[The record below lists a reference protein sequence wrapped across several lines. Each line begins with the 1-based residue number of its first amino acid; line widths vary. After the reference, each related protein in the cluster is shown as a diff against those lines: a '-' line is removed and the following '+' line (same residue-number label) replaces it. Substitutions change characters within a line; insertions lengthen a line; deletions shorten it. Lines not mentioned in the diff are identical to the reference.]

1 MVSPAG
7 VLPQRADRLDPDLPL
22 GDDELAIDVDAL
34 NIDSASFKQISDA
47 VGRDPARIGEEVARI
62 VRERGKM
69 HNPVTGSGG
78 MLIGRVREVGP
89 RHPAAGDLAVGD
101 RIATLVSLTLTPL
114 RIDEL
119 LAVHPEID
127 RVDVRGSAILF
138 ATGLWA
144 RLPGDLPDALALAAL
159 DVCGAPALVARHA
172 RPGARVLVI
181 GRRQVGR
188 AGLRAGQGDAGRV
201 GRGGGGRPLREGARR
216 PRRPSAW
223 CDRTLSL
230 DATRGVD
237 ALQRVESAGGLFDLV
252 VNCANVPG
260 TELST
265 LLLVR
270 DGGTVIF
277 FSMATSFTAAAL
289 GAEGVGKDATLLIGN
304 GYVPGHADLALGL
317 LRRKPEAAGALRGA
331 IRIDFQDDHERPP
344 DTARGRDP
352 LDRDPRER
360 PGRVHLR
367 RACRGLVALR
377 RRLPDQHGLAGGDRR
392 ELHGFHPPPA
402 RPRGHARTAVFHRG
416 LRQYRFGLLKSGA
429 ARRASPAPRPG
440 PGRARS

>member
-1 MVSPAG
+1 

-22 GDDELAIDVDAL
+22 GDDELRIDVDAL

-89 RHPAAGDLAVGD
+89 RHPAADDIAVGD

-119 LAVHPEID
+119 LAVHPATERI
-127 RVDVRGSAILF
+127 DVRGTAVLF

-144 RLPGDLPDALALAAL
+144 RMPEDLPDALALAAL

-172 RPGARVLVI
+172 RRGARVLVI
-181 GRRQVGR
+181 GAGKSGALVCAQAKETLGGSGEVVAADVSEAAL
-188 AGLRAGQGDAGRV
+188 AGLRAIGV
-201 GRGGGGRPLREGARR
+201 V
-216 PRRPSAW
+216 
-223 CDRTLSL
+223 DRTLPL
-230 DATRGVD
+230 DATRGVE

-252 VNCANVPG
+252 VNCANVPN

-270 DGGTVIF
+270 DGGTLIF

-317 LRRKPEAAGALRGA
+317 LRRNPKLRAHFEAKFVR
-331 IRIDFQDDHERPP
+331 
-344 DTARGRDP
+344 
-352 LDRDPRER
+352 
-360 PGRVHLR
+360 
-367 RACRGLVALR
+367 
-377 RRLPDQHGLAGGDRR
+377 
-392 ELHGFHPPPA
+392 
-402 RPRGHARTAVFHRG
+402 
-416 LRQYRFGLLKSGA
+416 
-429 ARRASPAPRPG
+429 
-440 PGRARS
+440 